1 MLTVPASLSQ
11 TFESQL
17 SLRNIP
23 DQQRRDCHK
32 WLRFYLDFCAKN
44 GSSPVYCHL
53 LPNDRLPSIAA
64 GTVRQINR

>member
-23 DQQRRDCHK
+23 DQQRHDFHK
-32 WLRFYLDFCAKN
+32 WLRFYLDFCNKYSLDSN
-44 GSSPVYCHL
+44 
-53 LPNDRLPSIAA
+53 LPLVMPGLTEN
-64 GTVRQINR
+64 